1 MVLSR
6 LKPARRS
13 SGALATSRRYSRWG
27 CFVLGW
33 WRLSGTRSFC
43 HEVVAVK
50 VQHRPAAAP
59 PLYPQSR
66 LQAGA
71 TLAPWFWCG
80 WLVQRSL
87 GLFGPARRC
96 RPGPFSLAASAE
108 ALQSG
113 AVVGRETTAPAVLKL
128 VSRCSARSG
137 TKLSCRY
144 SRQTGFRHAE
154 EISFADRAPAG

>member
-27 CFVLGW
+27 CFFLWW

-59 PLYPQSR
+59 RTLPPDAI
-66 LQAGA
+66 AGA
-71 TLAPWFWCG
+71 GDPRIMVPVRLAGAEVTEAFWAK
-80 WLVQRSL
+80 L
-87 GLFGPARRC
+87 
-96 RPGPFSLAASAE
+96 
-108 ALQSG
+108 
-113 AVVGRETTAPAVLKL
+113 AVLSSL
-128 VSRCSARSG
+128 CM
-137 TKLSCRY
+137 
-144 SRQTGFRHAE
+144 
-154 EISFADRAPAG
+154 